1 MPAHIVLPHIDHENV
16 SEAEDEERRLPLER
30 LGRLAALDRVG
41 ALNVEKQ
48 QVRLRR
54 RALHPDPT
62 RGLRAP
68 IGGAH
73 LVERGAVQRVE
84 QRRLTAR
91 LRPDNRHDAIVAA
104 PCLESHRLQVLF
116 CGDTSPLAVVG
127 DERRRAEAGW
137 ARAPDVD
144 VGRGSKDQGV
154 EQSRHLRNLRMRW
167 GQAADTAS
175 LSKSHG
181 IARRIGK

>member
-68 IGGAH
+68 MFDRRFGFAGRQPESLFPGAASS
-73 LVERGAVQRVE
+73 G
-84 QRRLTAR
+84 
-91 LRPDNRHDAIVAA
+91 
-104 PCLESHRLQVLF
+104 CCSHH
-116 CGDTSPLAVVG
+116 PPIP
-127 DERRRAEAGW
+127 E
-137 ARAPDVD
+137 
-144 VGRGSKDQGV
+144 
-154 EQSRHLRNLRMRW
+154 
-167 GQAADTAS
+167 
-175 LSKSHG
+175 
-181 IARRIGK
+181 